1 MSKIAKEINISHN
14 NNSYNSNKNLSLKQ
28 LKETIEEIYD
38 SKLKFDEK
46 NFQGKLA
53 RETMNQYLFTYLNQK
68 YGLKS
73 LTIEA
78 ASNIVSG
85 IQ

>member
-1 MSKIAKEINISHN
+1 MAKITREGNISN
-14 NNSYNSNKNLSLKQ
+14 NYTSNKSLTIKQ
-28 LKETIEEIYD
+28 LKDTIEEIYD

-73 LTIEA
+73 LTI
-78 ASNIVSG
+78 
-85 IQ
+85 